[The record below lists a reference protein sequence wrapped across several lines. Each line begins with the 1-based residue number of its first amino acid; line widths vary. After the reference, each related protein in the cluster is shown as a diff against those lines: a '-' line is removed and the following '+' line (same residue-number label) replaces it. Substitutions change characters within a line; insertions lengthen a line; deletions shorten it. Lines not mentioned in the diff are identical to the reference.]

1 MLKYVQED
9 EKSHYFRYN
18 LSNFTDLFLFFI
30 KIYKQYTQGIFMKK
44 ELRTT
49 FNTRQYMLSED
60 FEIYYYN
67 DRNLPTL
74 RDHTHNYYE
83 FYFFLGGDVS
93 IYIEGIRYSLKAGDM
108 ILIPPGMHHHV
119 FVQNPDLPYQRIV
132 FWISQKYYDSLL
144 ELSQDYGYL
153 TNHVIRNKRYIHHY
167 DLIEFNTIQSKA
179 FQLIDEIHF
188 ERFGK
193 EAKIPLLVN
202 DLILHINRTVYE
214 QENPN
219 APREEQR
226 LYQNIIS
233 YIENHLEEPLSLDLL
248 ANEFY
253 VSKYHIAHV
262 FKESIGLSVH
272 QYISKKRLAMSR
284 DAILSNVPISDA
296 YLRCGFSDYSSF
308 FRAFKKEYGA
318 SPKEYRE
325 LYMHSPDSDD

>member
-1 MLKYVQED
+1 
-9 EKSHYFRYN
+9 
-18 LSNFTDLFLFFI
+18 
-30 KIYKQYTQGIFMKK
+30 MKK

-49 FNTRQYMLSED
+49 FDTRQYMLSED

-67 DRNLPTL
+67 DRNLPSL

-108 ILIPPGMHHHV
+108 ILIPPGKHHHV
-119 FVQNPDLPYQRIV
+119 FVHNPDLPYQRIV
-132 FWISQKYYDSLL
+132 FWISQKYYGRLL

-153 TNHVIRNKRYIHHY
+153 TNHVITNKRYIHHY
-167 DLIEFNTIQSKA
+167 DLLEFNTIQSKA

-193 EAKIPLLVN
+193 EAKVPLLVN
-202 DLILHINRTVYE
+202 DLILHMNRTVYE
-214 QENPN
+214 LENPN
-219 APREEQR
+219 APREEQS

-308 FRAFKKEYGA
+308 FRAFKKEYGV

-325 LYMHSPDSDD
+325 LYMHSPESDE